1 MMIDEVVEKCKKHKQ
16 LILMIF
22 LLGLFGYYLIWTIS
36 QPYNSCPDEGMKWD
50 ICKYVS
56 EHNSIP
62 DGRDESIRNPIWG
75 ISYAFQPILTYMIC
89 AMFMKIASIFTT
101 NQFALVVSARLVSTI
116 SMTLSIYFV
125 IKIADK
131 LFKDKEKY
139 KYLFVSIIAFQPITA
154 FLASYINNDSTA
166 ILATTMIIYLWILG
180 LESNW
185 KTKYCVLLGLAIGF
199 CALTYYNAYGY
210 IFCSVIICLI
220 STVLNKV
227 KVKDIT
233 QKAII
238 VSLVAFAVAGRW
250 FVRNAIIYDGDIL
263 GTRTQ
268 NEYGDKYAMENYK
281 PSTRKTPQNR
291 GESLWHMLY
300 DDKWIKIVIR
310 SFVGIFG
317 YHSIIMSNKIYY
329 SYFLIWLIGG
339 IGCILK
345 FKELFFYKSEEKNKY
360 LLNYI
365 FVIALIIPIVL
376 SIIYSY
382 TSDFQPQG
390 RYIMGIIVPF
400 TYFVVTG
407 IETVLEKFIKSQR
420 MKKIIVLVLILLV
433 IIISFEAIFTYVIP
447 TYKKL

>member
-1 MMIDEVVEKCKKHKQ
+1 
-16 LILMIF
+16 
-22 LLGLFGYYLIWTIS
+22 
-36 QPYNSCPDEGMKWD
+36 
-50 ICKYVS
+50 
-56 EHNSIP
+56 
-62 DGRDESIRNPIWG
+62 
-75 ISYAFQPILTYMIC
+75 MIC

-139 KYLFVSIIAFQPITA
+139 KYLFISIIAFQPITA

-166 ILATTMIIYLWILG
+166 MLATTMIIYLWILG

-210 IFCSVIICLI
+210 ILCSVIICLI
-220 STVLNKV
+220 STVSNKV
-227 KVKDIT
+227 KVKDIM

-238 VSLVAFAVAGRW
+238 VSLVAFAVAGWW

-329 SYFLIWLIGG
+329 LYFLIWLIGG

-345 FKELFFYKSEEKNKY
+345 FKELFFYKREEKNKY

-420 MKKIIVLVLILLV
+420 MKKIIVLLLILLV
-433 IIISFEAIFTYVIP
+433 ITISFKAIFTYVIP
-447 TYKKL
+447 TYKIVDSSTRYGYYILAI